1 MYFSLISE
9 SFFSDIL
16 EEASCSVPTHLDFRS
31 ILIVDAIFVIIYRRW
46 LYDKYLITSDSE
58 VSLSELLGECWSDL
72 DLRMG
77 YTIEYDE
84 VIAEAVHFR
93 EGNSHRSILKYT
105 YLIPPEFFHLCTLS
119 YFDDF
124 SIFSEEKFSGFREA
138 IVSMSA
144 HAGTI
149 RSH

>member
-31 ILIVDAIFVIIYRRW
+31 ILIVDAIFVILYRRW

-93 EGNSHRSILKYT
+93 EGNSH
-105 YLIPPEFFHLCTLS
+105 
-119 YFDDF
+119 
-124 SIFSEEKFSGFREA
+124 
-138 IVSMSA
+138 VN
-144 HAGTI
+144 
-149 RSH
+149 

>member
-31 ILIVDAIFVIIYRRW
+31 ILIVDAIFVILYRRW

-93 EGNSHRSILKYT
+93 EGNSHVKTYEVWKKIGFHTKYLSPLVSISRRVV
-105 YLIPPEFFHLCTLS
+105 E
-119 YFDDF
+119 
-124 SIFSEEKFSGFREA
+124 
-138 IVSMSA
+138 
-144 HAGTI
+144 
-149 RSH
+149 